1 MNAAAE
7 PLLHELHDA
16 ARARGIEDYRKM
28 SKRHLLELLGHEPES
43 GRVSVEPTGPTVV
56 EVARREP
63 LGLLTLRGADNAL
76 ALDTLESLAAEAE
89 RLADDESIWL
99 VAITGA
105 GRIFSAGADLESM
118 RGLAGAE
125 VARRGSEACR
135 RIAALKLPTLAVLNG
150 HAVGGGVDLALACDW
165 RIAGQAARLRFIH
178 NQLGYTPPWG
188 AAERLPELIG
198 RGSALRLFA
207 LHEVVSAGEARTL
220 GLVDEV
226 VPEPRLAGRAESMA
240 ARMSRGGRE
249 AVSETARLVRT
260 RATSDD
266 HERTFARLWDG
277 RSSTLQA

>member
-1 MNAAAE
+1 MNATAE

-16 ARARGIEDYRKM
+16 ARARGIEGYRRM
-28 SKRHLLELLGHEPES
+28 SKRHLLELLGHESDGARAAE
-43 GRVSVEPTGPTVV
+43 EPTGPTVV
-56 EVARREP
+56 EATRRGP

-76 ALDTLESLAAEAE
+76 ALETLESLAAEAE
-89 RLADDESIWL
+89 RLADDESVWL

-105 GRIFSAGADLESM
+105 GRIFSAGADLRSM
-118 RGLAGAE
+118 RGRLGAE
-125 VARRGSEACR
+125 VAGRGTEACR
-135 RIAALKLPTLAVLNG
+135 RIATLTLPTVAVLNG

-198 RGSALRLFA
+198 RGAALRLFA
-207 LHEVVSAGEARTL
+207 LHEVVSAAEARAL

-226 VPEPRLAGRAESMA
+226 APEPRLVGRAESMA

-249 AVSETARLVRT
+249 AISETARLVRT
-260 RATSDD
+260 SVTSEE
-266 HERTFARLWDG
+266 HQRTFARLWDG
-277 RSSTLQA
+277 QSSTLQA